1 MEDEMRSTALA
12 LPDEQNFRRD
22 IAAINQFQKIV
33 RSNLQDGHDFGVIP
47 GTQKPTLLK
56 PGAEKIAKL
65 LGLADLYVILDKA
78 EDWEKGFFR
87 YLIKCSLVSVNNNV
101 TISEGLGECNSMESK
116 YRWRESKRKC
126 PDCGAEAIIKG
137 KAEFGGGWLCFKKTG
152 GCGSKFPD
160 NDISITEQTV
170 GKVANDDI
178 YTQVNTILKMAKKR
192 ALVDAA
198 LSAGR
203 LSDLFTQDME
213 DIVGGL
219 PEPAAKPADAAPIAK
234 KAPIQAPE
242 GMFAK
247 GDTTPTEKDRT
258 NKEDFVEACVK
269 AGYSVQTKQGQQ
281 GIKAWMAKA
290 GKTNLPFDELADEK
304 QAELIRMMKC
314 EELAE

>member
-87 YLIKCSLVSVNNNV
+87 YLIKCSLVSVNSNV

-213 DIVGGL
+213 DIVGGI
-219 PEPAAKPADAAPIAK
+219 PEPAAKPANVPPVAQ
-234 KAPIQAPE
+234 KAPAPAHDD
-242 GMFAK
+242 MFAEQPK
-247 GDTTPTEKDRT
+247 AQPQN
-258 NKEDFVEACVK
+258 NKQLFLAACKK
-269 AGYSVQTKQGQQ
+269 AGYSVTTKQGLDAV
-281 GIKAWMAKA
+281 KAWIAKA
-290 GKTNLPFDELADEK
+290 GGTNLPFDELSDEY
-304 QAELIRMMKC
+304 QRDLIDKMRC
-314 EELAE
+314 EALPE

>member
-1 MEDEMRSTALA
+1 MEEEMRSTALA

-219 PEPAAKPADAAPIAK
+219 PEPAAKPQDAAPVAQ
-234 KAPIQAPE
+234 KAPIQAPRDL
-242 GMFAK
+242 FAEEHQPPAENLK
-247 GDTTPTEKDRT
+247 QSFW
-258 NKEDFVEACVK
+258 NACKK
-269 AGYSVQTKQGQQ
+269 AGYSVSTKQG
-281 GIKAWMAKA
+281 IDSVKAWIARA
-290 GKTNLPFDELADEK
+290 GKTSLPFDELSEDK
-304 QAELIRMMKC
+304 QRELVSMMK
-314 EELAE
+314 AEALPE

>member
-33 RSNLQDGHDFGVIP
+33 RSNLQDGHDFGIIP

-87 YLIKCSLVSVNNNV
+87 YLIKCSLISVNSNV
-101 TISEGLGECNSMESK
+101 TISEGLGECNSMEAK

-126 PDCGAEAIIKG
+126 PDCGAEAIMKG
-137 KAEFGGGWLCFKKTG
+137 KAEFGGGWLCFKRQG

-213 DIVGGL
+213 DIVGGI
-219 PEPAAKPADAAPIAK
+219 PEPTTKPANAAPVSQ
-234 KAPIQAPE
+234 KAPAQAPRDL
-242 GMFAK
+242 FAEQ
-247 GDTTPTEKDRT
+247 PRQEEPQN
-258 NKEDFVEACVK
+258 NKQLFLAACKK
-269 AGYSVQTKQGQQ
+269 AGYSVTTKQGLDSV
-281 GIKAWMAKA
+281 KAWIAKT
-290 GKTNLPFDELADEK
+290 GTELPFDECSDKK
-304 QAELIRMMKC
+304 QQELIDMMRC
-314 EELAE
+314 EALPE